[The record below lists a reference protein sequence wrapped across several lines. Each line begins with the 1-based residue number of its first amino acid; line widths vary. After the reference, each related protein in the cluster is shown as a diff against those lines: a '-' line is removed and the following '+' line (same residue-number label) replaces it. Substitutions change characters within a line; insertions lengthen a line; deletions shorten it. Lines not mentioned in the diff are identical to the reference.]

1 MTFHGFRLRLAWS
14 SLVGATVLAIGC
26 LSLLAQSRQPAA
38 PAAARPAAAGQGRPI
53 KVLFL
58 GTDEDAP
65 HNPAK
70 MFPLLAA
77 PLARRGIQITY
88 GRTPTEALDAAKLA
102 YYDAVMIY
110 GDRLALT
117 PAQEK
122 VLSGFVDEGHG
133 VVALHAVGD
142 LALVGA
148 RLQPQ
153 GGAEFTAE
161 IVQPANP
168 VVQGLQPFAAWEEP
182 MASAASA
189 PGGRTV
195 IMERVDAQG
204 RQPWTWL
211 KAQGKG
217 RIFYTAYGHDE
228 RTWGNPGFQN
238 LVERGIVW
246 SVDEAR
252 RRTWQQLEM
261 PGVTYVDGFNVPN
274 YENRP
279 DPPKFQLPFPPDQA
293 EKFMQTPAEF
303 RLELFASEPDIIKPM
318 TFTFDERGR
327 LWVVEAMDYPNEV
340 LNGNPG
346 DDRIKIL
353 EDTNG
358 DGRADKFTVFA
369 EHLNI
374 PTSLAFAN
382 GGVIV
387 AGAPHFLFLKD
398 TNGDDKA
405 DVRQILNTG
414 WGIRDSH
421 AGPSNLQYAPDN
433 RIWGVVGYSGFDGQM
448 NGKPLQFTQGPYRF
462 KPDGSEFEYLTTS
475 TNNTWGLG
483 FSETFDVFGSTANN
497 DQSWYMAIPNRYFAD
512 IQGLPGTGGR
522 GAPSGGGY
530 QSSSAFYSV
539 HPTTPYIR
547 QVDVFGGYTAAAGHY
562 LYTARAYPKEYWNRV
577 AFITE
582 PTAHLIG
589 QAVLEKQG
597 AGFVARDGWNLISS
611 AEEWFAPVAAMV
623 GPDGAVWFA
632 DWYNFIAQHNP
643 TPAGFSVGKGA
654 AYETSMRDHLRG
666 RIYRIVYRGA
676 PAARKR
682 SLSKTDPAGLL
693 SALAADNMFWRLHA
707 QRLIIERGQKD
718 VVPQLIALARNQS
731 VDEIGTNGGAF
742 HALWTLQGLGEL
754 NTTTT
759 DAYRA
764 AVDALKHPAA
774 GVRKAAAMVLPPTA
788 DASRA
793 ILAAG
798 VLHDSDLHTRLAA
811 TLAIADLPT
820 SPEIGQALYAESLKP
835 DGFGDKWLSRALYIA
850 ASRHQKTFIAAYRAD
865 PAAMP
870 FSGLPV
876 SVRIGAVKPDW
887 RTPANQELASEWADM
902 QVPGNWESRGL
913 PDFDGVVWFTRTLD
927 SSAGDLTATLSLG
940 PLRNTGEVWVN
951 GQSLTPAPFVPPAA
965 APAAPASG
973 ARGGAPVA
981 PAGGGRGG
989 ASATYALPAG
999 VLQAGRNTIT
1009 VRIQNGRNEGGFVGA
1024 PEMMYLEAGTSRTP
1038 LAGTW
1043 KYRVERQTNAGA
1055 LYTKPGQ
1062 LAAHVAFIAEG
1073 GPAGSAG
1080 ASLPAVAAP
1089 APDVVVRLSVVP
1101 NQMKFDKVE
1110 LNVAPGQL
1118 VEIVFANPDVMQHN
1132 FVLGAPGSLATIG
1145 EAGDRLA
1152 TSPTGLAQGYVPDL
1166 PQVLYST
1173 KLLEPGQTVTFQF
1186 RAPTTGGQYPYV
1198 CTFPAHWRTMNG
1210 VLNVVM
1216 PAGRGGR
1223 GGAGRGGF

>member
-1 MTFHGFRLRLAWS
+1 MILHGSRLKRAWS
-14 SLVGATVLAIGC
+14 TVVGAVVLGLGC
-26 LSLLAQSRQPAA
+26 LSLLAQSRPTPPQA
-38 PAAARPAAAGQGRPI
+38 PRPAAAAPQGQPI
-53 KVLFL
+53 KVLFV
-58 GTDEDAP
+58 GSDQDVP

-77 PLARRGIQITY
+77 PLARRGIQLTY
-88 GRTPTEALDAAKLA
+88 GRSPSEALDAIRLP
-102 YYDAVMIY
+102 YYDAIMLY

-117 PAQEK
+117 ADHQRAIDR
-122 VLSGFVDEGHG
+122 FVEEGRG
-133 VVALHAVGD
+133 VIALHAVGD
-142 LALVGA
+142 LPLVGTT
-148 RLQPQ
+148 LQLQ

-161 IVQPANP
+161 VVQPPNP
-168 VVQGLQPFAAWEEP
+168 VVQGLEPFATWEEP
-182 MASAASA
+182 VASA
-189 PGGRTV
+189 PPAGGRTV
-195 IMERVDAQG
+195 IMERVDPQG

-217 RIFYTAYGHDE
+217 RIFYTGYGHDE
-228 RTWGNPGFQN
+228 RTWGNPTFQN

-279 DPPKFQLPFPPDQA
+279 DPPKFQMPFPPDQA
-293 EKFMQTPAEF
+293 AKFMQAPAEF
-303 RLELFASEPDIIKPM
+303 RIELFASEPDIIKPIS
-318 TFTFDERGR
+318 FSFDERGR
-327 LWVVEAMDYPNEV
+327 LWVIEAMDYPNEV

-353 EDTNG
+353 EDTDG

-387 AGAPHFLFLKD
+387 SGAPHFLFLKD
-398 TNGDDKA
+398 TDGDDKA

-433 RIWGVVGYSGFDGQM
+433 HIWGVVGYSGYDGQM
-448 NGKPLQFTQGPYRF
+448 NGKPMQFTQGAYRF
-462 KPDGSEFEYLTTS
+462 KPDGSGFEYLTTS

-497 DQSWYMAIPNRYFAD
+497 DQSWFLAIPNRYFAD
-512 IQGLPGTGGR
+512 IQGLPGAGGR
-522 GAPSGGGY
+522 GAPSGQGY
-530 QSSSAFYSV
+530 QSSSSFYAV

-547 QVDVFGGYTAAAGHY
+547 QVDVWGGYTAAAGHY
-562 LYTARAYPKEYWNRV
+562 LYTARAYPKEYWNSV
-577 AFITE
+577 AFVTE

-589 QAVLEKQG
+589 QVRLDKQG

-643 TPAGFSVGKGA
+643 TPPGFSVGKGA

-666 RIYRIVYRGA
+666 RIYRIVYQGA
-676 PAARKR
+676 PPARKR
-682 SLSKTDPAGLL
+682 SLSKNDPSGLL

-707 QRLIIERGQKD
+707 QRLIVERGQKD
-718 VVPQLIALARNQS
+718 LVPQLIALARNQA
-731 VDEIGTNGGAF
+731 VDDIGTNGGAL
-742 HALWTLQGLGEL
+742 HALWTLHGLGEL
-754 NTTTT
+754 NSGTSE
-759 DAYRA
+759 AYRA
-764 AVDALKHPAA
+764 AVDGLKHPAA
-774 GVRKAAAMVLPPTA
+774 GVRKAAAMVLPQIPESTQ
-788 DASRA
+788 A

-798 VLHDSDLHTRLAA
+798 LLHDPDLHTRLAA
-811 TLAIADLPT
+811 TLALADLPT
-820 SPEIGQALYAESLKP
+820 SPQIGQALYAESLKAANYS
-835 DGFGDKWLSRALYIA
+835 DKWLSRAMYIA
-850 ASRHQKTFIAAYRAD
+850 ASRHQKSFTTAYHAD
-865 PAAMP
+865 RNALPY
-870 FSGLPV
+870 SGLPI
-876 SVRIGAVKPDW
+876 SVRMGTIKPDW
-887 RTPANQELASEWADM
+887 RIPPAPELASEWTDM

-913 PDFDGVVWFTRTLD
+913 PDFDGVVWFTRTFEAAAAD
-927 SSAGDLTATLSLG
+927 APATLSLG
-940 PLRNTGEVWVN
+940 PIRNVGEVWVN
-951 GQSLTPAPFVPPAA
+951 GQALTPAPFVPPAA
-965 APAAPASG
+965 PPAAG
-973 ARGGAPVA
+973 RGGRGAPTAAA
-981 PAGGGRGG
+981 PAGGGRGNQ
-989 ASATYALPAG
+989 SATYALPPG
-999 VLQAGRNTIT
+999 VLHAGPNTVT
-1009 VRIQNGRNEGGFVGA
+1009 VRIQNGRNDGGFLGA
-1024 PEMMYLEAGTSRTP
+1024 PELMYLQSGTNRTP

-1062 LAAHVAFIAEG
+1062 LAAHVAFTAEG
-1073 GPAGSAG
+1073 GAAGAAG
-1080 ASLPAVAAP
+1080 ASLPPVAP
-1089 APDVVVRLSVVP
+1089 QAPDLVLRLNVVP
-1101 NQMKFDKVE
+1101 NEMKFDKTE
-1110 LNVAPGQL
+1110 LNAAPGQL
-1118 VEIVFANPDVMQHN
+1118 IEITLVNPDVMQHN
-1132 FVLGAPGSLATIG
+1132 FVLGAPGSLAAIG

-1152 TSPTGLAQGYVPDL
+1152 TSPTGLAQAYVPDM

-1173 KLLEPGQTVTFQF
+1173 KLLEPGQTITFQF
-1186 RAPTTGGQYPYV
+1186 RAPATAGQYPFV

-1210 VLNVVM
+1210 VLNVVA

-1223 GGAGRGGF
+1223 GRAGGP

>member
-1 MTFHGFRLRLAWS
+1 MRLHGFRLKFAS
-14 SLVGATVLAIGC
+14 SSVAGACVLALGC
-26 LSLLAQSRQPAA
+26 LTLLAQSRQPA
-38 PAAARPAAAGQGRPI
+38 PQGAARPAPAQQGRPI
-53 KVLFL
+53 KVLFV
-58 GTDEDAP
+58 GGDDASHSP
-65 HNPAK
+65 SK

-77 PLARRGIQITY
+77 PLARRGIQLTY
-88 GRTPTEALDAAKLA
+88 GRTASEALDPAKLTH
-102 YYDAVMIY
+102 YDAVMIY

-117 PAQEK
+117 PAQDK
-122 VLSGFVDEGHG
+122 VLIAFVDEGHG
-133 VVALHAVGD
+133 VVALHAAGD
-142 LALVGA
+142 LPLVGA
-148 RLQPQ
+148 KLQPQ
-153 GGAEFTAE
+153 GAAEFTAE

-182 MASAASA
+182 LA
-189 PGGRTV
+189 PSTPGPRTV

-211 KAQGKG
+211 RTQGKG
-217 RIFYTAYGHDE
+217 RVFYTAYGHDE
-228 RTWGNPGFQN
+228 RTWGHAGFQD
-238 LVERGIVW
+238 LVERGVVW
-246 SVDEAR
+246 SVEESR
-252 RRTWQQLEM
+252 RRSWQQLEM

-279 DPPKFQLPFPPDQA
+279 DPPKFQMPFPPDQA

-303 RLELFASEPDIIKPM
+303 RIELFASEPDIIKPI

-405 DVRQILNTG
+405 DVRQVLNTG

-433 RIWGVVGYSGFDGQM
+433 HIWGVVGYSGFNGQM

-462 KPDGSEFEYLTTS
+462 KPDGSDFEYLTTS

-497 DQSWYMAIPNRYFAD
+497 DQSWYMAIPNRYFAGID
-512 IQGLPGTGGR
+512 GLPSAGGR
-522 GAPSGGGY
+522 GAAPGAGY

-577 AFITE
+577 AFVTE

-643 TPAGFSVGKGA
+643 TPVGFSVGKGA

-666 RIYRIVYRGA
+666 RIYRIVYRDA

-682 SLSKTDPAGLL
+682 SLSKNDPAGLV
-693 SALAADNMFWRLHA
+693 SALSSDNMFWRLHA
-707 QRLIIERGQKD
+707 QRLLVERGQKD
-718 VVPQLIALARNQS
+718 VVSQLVALARNQS
-731 VDEIGTNGGAF
+731 VDEVGTNGGAF
-742 HALWTLQGLGEL
+742 HALWTLQGLGEF
-754 NTTTT
+754 TAATT

-764 AVDALKHPAA
+764 AVSALKHPAA
-774 GVRKAAAMVLPPTA
+774 GVRKAAAMVLPHTA
-788 DASRA
+788 DGGAA
-793 ILAAG
+793 LIAAG
-798 VLHDSDLHTRLAA
+798 VLHDPDMHTRLAA
-811 TLAIADLPT
+811 VLALADMPT
-820 SPEIGQALYAESLKP
+820 SAEIGKALYAESLNP
-835 DGFGDKWLSRALYIA
+835 ETYGDKWLSRALYIA
-850 ASRHQKTFIAAYRAD
+850 GNRHQKSFTTAYRSD
-865 PAAMP
+865 PAALP
-870 FSGLPV
+870 YSGLPI

-887 RTPANQELASEWADM
+887 RTPAPQELAAEWADM

-913 PDFDGVVWFTRTLD
+913 PDFDGVVWFTRSFDWTGG
-927 SSAGDLTATLSLG
+927 APATTLSLG
-940 PLRNTGEVWVN
+940 PLRNTGEVWIN
-951 GQSLTPAPFVPPAA
+951 GQSLTPTPFAPPLAPAPGARGA
-965 APAAPASG
+965 APAA
-973 ARGGAPVA
+973 A
-981 PAGGGRGG
+981 PAGGGRGN
-989 ASATYALPAG
+989 ASATYALPEG
-999 VLQAGRNTIT
+999 VTHQGRNTIT
-1009 VRIQNGRNEGGFVGA
+1009 VRIQNQRNEGGFLGTPDV
-1024 PEMMYLEAGTSRTP
+1024 MNLEAGSTRTP

-1062 LAAHVAFIAEG
+1062 LAAHVAFTGEG
-1073 GPAGSAG
+1073 GPAGAAG
-1080 ASLPAVAAP
+1080 AALPAIATP

-1101 NQMKFDKVE
+1101 NQMKFDKTE

-1118 VEIVFANPDVMQHN
+1118 VEIVFTNPDVMQHN
-1132 FVLGAPGSLATIG
+1132 FVLGAPGSLTAIG

-1186 RAPTTGGQYPYV
+1186 RAPTSAGQYPFV

-1210 VLNVVM
+1210 VLNVIV
-1216 PAGRGGR
+1216 PAGRGGPAPAA
-1223 GGAGRGGF
+1223 GAGRGRQ

>member
-1 MTFHGFRLRLAWS
+1 MILHGSRLKFAWS
-14 SLVGATVLAIGC
+14 SAAGAAVLALGC

-38 PAAARPAAAGQGRPI
+38 RGSARPAAAAAAPGRPI
-53 KVLFL
+53 KVLFV
-58 GTDEDAP
+58 GTSEETP
-65 HNPAK
+65 HNPSK

-77 PLARRGIQITY
+77 PLARRGIQLTY
-88 GRTPTEALDAAKLA
+88 GRSPAEALDARKLS

-110 GDRLALT
+110 GDQLALT
-117 PAQEK
+117 AAQQT
-122 VLSGFVDEGHG
+122 LLTSFVGDGHG
-133 VVALHAVGD
+133 VVALHGVGE
-142 LALVGA
+142 LPLVGA

-168 VVQGLQPFAAWEEP
+168 VVQGIEPFRTWEEP
-182 MASAASA
+182 LASA
-189 PGGRTV
+189 PAGTGRTV
-195 IMERVDAQG
+195 VMERVDAQG

-211 KAQGKG
+211 KTQGKG
-217 RIFYTAYGHDE
+217 RVFYTAYGHDE
-228 RTWGNPGFQN
+228 RTWSNPGFQN

-261 PGVTYVDGFNVPN
+261 PGITYVDGFNVPN

-303 RLELFASEPDIIKPM
+303 RVELFASEPDIIKPI

-369 EHLNI
+369 EHLNL
-374 PTSLAFAN
+374 PTSLTFAN

-387 AGAPHFLFLKD
+387 AAAPHFLFLKD

-421 AGPSNLQYAPDN
+421 AGPSNLQYGPDN
-433 RIWGVVGYSGFDGQM
+433 HIWGVVGYSGYNGQM
-448 NGKPLQFTQGPYRF
+448 NGKPLQFTQGAYRF
-462 KPDGSEFEYLTTS
+462 KPDGSDFEYLTQS

-497 DQSWYMAIPNRYFAD
+497 DQSWYMAIPNRYFED
-512 IQGLPGTGGR
+512 VQGLPGTGGQGGR
-522 GAPSGGGY
+522 GIPSGAGY

-547 QVDVFGGYTAAAGHY
+547 QVDVWGGYTAAAGHY

-577 AFITE
+577 ALVSE

-589 QAVLEKQG
+589 QIVLDKQG

-643 TPAGFSVGKGA
+643 TPPGFSAGKGA
-654 AYETSMRDHLRG
+654 AYETSMRDHIRG

-676 PAARKR
+676 PATKKR
-682 SLSKTDPAGLL
+682 SLSKNDPAGLI
-693 SALAADNMFWRLHA
+693 SALGADNMFWRLHA
-707 QRLIIERGQKD
+707 QRLIVERGQKD

-731 VDEIGTNGGAF
+731 VDEIGTNGGAL

-754 NTTTT
+754 NATTTE
-759 DAYRA
+759 AYRA
-764 AVDALKHPAA
+764 AVGDLKHPAA
-774 GVRKAAAMVLPPTA
+774 GVRKAAAMVVPHVA
-788 DASRA
+788 DAAQA
-793 ILAAG
+793 ILSAG
-798 VLHDSDLHTRLAA
+798 LLRDPDLHTRLAA
-811 TLAIADLPT
+811 TLAIADMPT
-820 SPEIGQALYAESLKP
+820 SPEIGQALYSESLKP
-835 DGFGDKWLSRALYIA
+835 DNYSDKWLSRAFYIA
-850 ASRHQKTFIAAYRAD
+850 GSRHRKSFTAAYHAD
-865 PAAMP
+865 RSA
-870 FSGLPV
+870 LPYTALPI

-887 RTPANQELASEWADM
+887 RMPAAQEVSTDWSDM
-902 QVPGNWESRGL
+902 EVPGNWEAHGL
-913 PDFDGVVWFTRTLD
+913 PDFDGVVWFTRTFEAAAAD
-927 SSAGDLTATLSLG
+927 GAATLSLG
-940 PLRNTGEVWVN
+940 PLRNVGEVWVN
-951 GQSLTPAPFVPPAA
+951 GQSVTPAPFVPPAA
-965 APAAPASG
+965 PPAAAPG
-973 ARGGAPVA
+973 ARGAAPA
-981 PAGGGRGG
+981 PAGGGRGN
-989 ASATYALPAG
+989 ASATYVLPQG
-999 VLQAGRNTIT
+999 VLHAGTNTVT
-1009 VRIQNGRNEGGFVGA
+1009 VRIQNQRNEGGFLGTPDVVYLQSGA
-1024 PEMMYLEAGTSRTP
+1024 NRTP

-1062 LAAHVAFIAEG
+1062 LAAHVAFTAEG
-1073 GPAGSAG
+1073 GPTGT
-1080 ASLPAVAAP
+1080 SLPPVAP
-1089 APDVVVRLSVVP
+1089 QAPDVVLRLSVVP
-1101 NQMKFDKVE
+1101 NQMKFDQTE

-1118 VEIVFANPDVMQHN
+1118 VEITYVNPDVMQHN
-1132 FVLGAPGSLATIG
+1132 FVLGAPGSLTAIG
-1145 EAGDRLA
+1145 EAGDKLA
-1152 TSPTGLAQGYVPDL
+1152 TSPTALAQAYVPDM

-1186 RAPTTGGQYPYV
+1186 RAPSNAGQYPYV

-1210 VLNVVM
+1210 VLNVVA

-1223 GGAGRGGF
+1223 GRGGQ

>member
-1 MTFHGFRLRLAWS
+1 M
-14 SLVGATVLAIGC
+14 VGAAVLVLGC
-26 LSLLAQSRQPAA
+26 LSLVAQSRQPSSTPKPR
-38 PAAARPAAAGQGRPI
+38 PAQATARPAAAPTARPI
-53 KVLFL
+53 RVLFV
-58 GTDEDAP
+58 GADEETP
-65 HNPAK
+65 HNPTK

-77 PLARRGIQITY
+77 PLARRGIQLTY
-88 GRTPTEALDAAKLA
+88 GRTALEPLDPAKLE

-110 GDRLALT
+110 GDQLALT
-117 PAQEK
+117 PAQQK
-122 VLSGFVDEGHG
+122 ALTAFVDGGHG
-133 VVALHAVGD
+133 LVALHAVGD
-142 LALVGA
+142 LSLVGA
-148 RLQPQ
+148 RLAPE

-182 MASAASA
+182 MAPTAA
-189 PGGRTV
+189 GQRTV
-195 IMERVDAQG
+195 VMERVSGQT

-211 KAQGKG
+211 QSQGKG
-217 RIFYTAYGHDE
+217 RIFYTGYGHDE
-228 RTWGNPGFQN
+228 RTWSQAGFQS
-238 LVERGIVW
+238 LIERGIVW

-252 RRTWQQLEM
+252 RRNWQQLEM

-279 DPPKFQLPFPPDQA
+279 DPPKFQMPFTPEDAQ
-293 EKFMQTPAEF
+293 KFMQTPAEF
-303 RLELFASEPDIIKPM
+303 RVELFASEPQIIKPI

-327 LWVVEAMDYPNEV
+327 LWVVEAMDYPNEM

-358 DGRADKFTVFA
+358 DGRADKVTVFA

-374 PTSLAFAN
+374 PTSLTFAN

-387 AGAPHFLFLKD
+387 AQAPHFLFLKD

-405 DVRQILNTG
+405 DVQQVLNTG
-414 WGIRDSH
+414 WGIRDTH
-421 AGPSNLQYAPDN
+421 AGPSNLQYGPDN
-433 RIWGVVGYSGFDGQM
+433 HIWGAVGYSGYNGQM
-448 NGKPLQFTQGPYRF
+448 NGKPLTFTQGAYRF
-462 KPDGSEFEYLTTS
+462 KPDGSEFEYMTQS

-512 IQGLPGTGGR
+512 VQGLPGTGGR
-522 GAPSGGGY
+522 GVPSGAGY
-530 QSSSAFYSV
+530 QSSAAFYSV

-547 QVDVFGGYTAAAGHY
+547 QVDVWGGYTAAAGHY
-562 LYTARAYPKEYWNRV
+562 LYTARAFPKEYWNRV
-577 AFITE
+577 ALISE

-589 QAVLEKQG
+589 QAILEKQG

-623 GPDGAVWFA
+623 GPDGAIWFA

-643 TPAGFSVGKGA
+643 TPQGYSAGKGA

-676 PAARKR
+676 PAAKKR
-682 SLSKTDPAGLL
+682 SLSKSDPAGLL
-693 SALAADNMFWRLHA
+693 SALASDNMFWRLHA
-707 QRLIIERGQKD
+707 QRLLVERGQKD

-731 VDEIGTNGGAF
+731 VDEIGTNGGAL

-754 NTTTT
+754 NSTST
-759 DAYRA
+759 DSYRA

-774 GVRKAAAMVLPPTA
+774 GVRKAAAMVLPHTA

-793 ILAAG
+793 IVSAG
-798 VLHDSDLHTRLAA
+798 LLHDPDLHTRLAA
-811 TLAIADLPT
+811 VLAFADMAT
-820 SPEIGQALYAESLKP
+820 SNEAGQALYTESQRTENYT
-835 DGFGDKWLSRALYIA
+835 DKWLSRAFYIA
-850 ASRHQKTFIAAYRAD
+850 GIRHQKSFTAAYHAD
-865 PAAMP
+865 RNAVPYAA
-870 FSGLPV
+870 LPV
-876 SVRIGAVKPDW
+876 AIRLGDMKPDW
-887 RTPANQELASEWADM
+887 RTPGTQEVSTDWSDM

-913 PDFDGVVWFTRTLD
+913 PDFDGVVWFTRSFDWTGAPP
-927 SSAGDLTATLSLG
+927 STLSLG
-940 PLRNTGEVWVN
+940 TLRNTGEVWIN
-951 GQSLTPAPFVPPAA
+951 GQSLTPAPFVP
-965 APAAPASG
+965 G
-973 ARGGAPVA
+973 AGRGAA
-981 PAGGGRGG
+981 PAGGGRGNVPP
-989 ASATYALPAG
+989 TYAIPDGVVRAG
-999 VLQAGRNTIT
+999 KNTIT
-1009 VRIQNGRNEGGFVGA
+1009 VRIQNGRSDGGFVGT
-1024 PEMMYLEAGTSRTP
+1024 PDVMYVEGAGNSRVP

-1043 KYRVERQTNAGA
+1043 KYRVEQQTNAGA

-1062 LAAHVAFIAEG
+1062 LAAHVAFTAEG
-1073 GPAGSAG
+1073 GAKGAAGSA
-1080 ASLPAVAAP
+1080 LPAIAP
-1089 APDVVVRLSVVP
+1089 QAPDVALRLSVIP
-1101 NQMKFDKVE
+1101 GQLKFDKAE

-1118 VEIVFANPDVMQHN
+1118 IEVVFTNPDVMQHN
-1132 FVLGAPGSLATIG
+1132 FVLGAPGSLNAIG

-1152 TSPTGLAQGYVPDL
+1152 TSPSGLAQSYVPDL

-1186 RAPTTGGQYPYV
+1186 RAPTSAGQYPYV

-1210 VLNVVM
+1210 FLNVIT

-1223 GGAGRGGF
+1223 GGM

>member
-1 MTFHGFRLRLAWS
+1 MILHDSRLRWAWAS
-14 SLVGATVLAIGC
+14 GAGASVLALGC
-26 LSLLAQSRQPAA
+26 LSLLAQSRQPA
-38 PAAARPAAAGQGRPI
+38 PQSVARPAAAVQGRPI
-53 KVLFL
+53 KVLFV
-58 GTDEDAP
+58 GTDEDTP
-65 HNPAK
+65 HNPSK

-77 PLARRGIQITY
+77 PLARRGIQLTY
-88 GRTPTEALDAAKLA
+88 GRTPADALDPARLE
-102 YYDAVMIY
+102 YYDAVMIS

-122 VLSGFVDEGHG
+122 ALSAFVDAGHG
-133 VVALHAVGD
+133 IVALHSVGD
-142 LALVGA
+142 LSLVGA
-148 RLQPQ
+148 RLQAQ

-161 IVQPANP
+161 IVQPVNP
-168 VVQGLQPFAAWEEP
+168 VVQGLQPFSAWEEP
-182 MASAASA
+182 LAPPA
-189 PGGRTV
+189 PGDRTV
-195 IMERVDAQG
+195 LMERVDAQG

-211 KAQGKG
+211 RAQGKG
-217 RIFYTAYGHDE
+217 RIFYTGYGHDE
-228 RTWGNPGFQN
+228 RTWNQPGFQS

-246 SVDEAR
+246 SVDEGR
-252 RRTWQQLEM
+252 RRSWQQLEM
-261 PGVTYVDGFNVPN
+261 PGVTYLDGFNVPN

-293 EKFMQTPAEF
+293 EKFMQTPGDF
-303 RLELFASEPDIIKPM
+303 RIELFASEPDIIKPI

-358 DGRADKFTVFA
+358 DGRADKITVFA
-369 EHLNI
+369 EHLNL
-374 PTSLAFAN
+374 PTSLTFAN

-387 AGAPHFLFLKD
+387 AAAPHFLFLKD

-405 DVRQILNTG
+405 DVRQVLNTG
-414 WGIRDSH
+414 WGIRDTH
-421 AGPSNLQYAPDN
+421 AGPSNLQYGPDN
-433 RIWGVVGYSGFDGQM
+433 CIWGVVGYSGFDGQM

-512 IQGLPGTGGR
+512 IQGLPGMGGGR
-522 GAPSGGGY
+522 GAPSGAGY
-530 QSSSAFYSV
+530 QSSAAFYSV

-547 QVDVFGGYTAAAGHY
+547 QVDVWGGYTAAAGHY

-577 AFITE
+577 AFVTE

-589 QAVLEKQG
+589 QAILEKQG

-643 TPAGFSVGKGA
+643 TPPGFSVGKGA

-676 PAARKR
+676 PAGKKR
-682 SLSKTDPAGLL
+682 SLSKTDPAGLV

-707 QRLIIERGQKD
+707 QRLLVERGQKD
-718 VVPQLIALARNQS
+718 VVPQLVALARNQS

-754 NTTTT
+754 NTGTTE
-759 DAYRA
+759 AYLA

-774 GVRKAAAMVLPPTA
+774 GVRKAAAMVLPHTI

-793 ILAAG
+793 IVSAG
-798 VLHDSDLHTRLAA
+798 LLRDPDLHTRLAA
-811 TLAIADLPT
+811 TLAIADMPT
-820 SPEIGQALYAESLKP
+820 SPETGQALYAESLKP
-835 DGFGDKWLSRALYIA
+835 DNFGDKWLSRALYIA
-850 ASRHQKTFIAAYRAD
+850 ASRHQKSFTAAYHAD
-865 PAAMP
+865 PAALP
-870 FSGLPV
+870 YSGLPI

-887 RTPANQELASEWADM
+887 RTPGPQEIGSEWADM

-913 PDFDGVVWFTRTLD
+913 PDFDGVVWFTRTFD
-927 SSAGDLTATLSLG
+927 WSGGTAPTTLSLG
-940 PLRNTGEVWVN
+940 PVRNTGEVWLN
-951 GQSLTPAPFVPPAA
+951 GQSLTATPFVPQAA
-965 APAAPASG
+965 APAPAAQG
-973 ARGGAPVA
+973 ARGAPPAAA
-981 PAGGGRGG
+981 PAGGGRGN
-989 ASATYALPAG
+989 ASATYALPDG
-999 VLQAGRNTIT
+999 VVHSGKNTIT
-1009 VRIQNGRNEGGFVGA
+1009 VRIQNQRNEGGFIGT
-1024 PEMMYLEAGTSRTP
+1024 PEMMYLEAGSSRTP
-1038 LAGTW
+1038 IAGTW

-1062 LAAHVAFIAEG
+1062 LAAHVAFTAEG
-1073 GPAGSAG
+1073 GPAGAAGSA
-1080 ASLPAVAAP
+1080 LPAIVTQ
-1089 APDVVVRLSVVP
+1089 APDVVVRLNVVP
-1101 NQMKFDKVE
+1101 NQMKFDRTE

-1118 VEIVFANPDVMQHN
+1118 VEIVYANPDVMQHN
-1132 FVLGAPGSLATIG
+1132 FVLGAPGSLTTIG

-1152 TSPTGLAQGYVPDL
+1152 TSPTGLAQGYVPDM

-1186 RAPTTGGQYPYV
+1186 RAPATAGQYPFV

-1210 VLNVVM
+1210 LLNVIM

-1223 GGAGRGGF
+1223 GGG

>member
-1 MTFHGFRLRLAWS
+1 MTLHGSRLRFAWS
-14 SLVGATVLAIGC
+14 SVAGATVLALGC

-38 PAAARPAAAGQGRPI
+38 PAAARPAAAGQGAPI

-65 HNPAK
+65 HNPLK

-88 GRTPTEALDAAKLA
+88 GRTPAEALDAARLG

-122 VLSGFVDEGHG
+122 VLSRFVDEGHG

-148 RLQPQ
+148 KLQPE

-182 MASAASA
+182 VASAASA

-195 IMERVDAQG
+195 IMERVDAQR

-211 KAQGKG
+211 KTQGKG
-217 RIFYTAYGHDE
+217 RVFYTGYGHDE

-303 RLELFASEPDIIKPM
+303 RLELFASEPDIIKPI

-358 DGRADKFTVFA
+358 DGRADKVTVFA
-369 EHLNI
+369 EHLNL
-374 PTSLAFAN
+374 PTSLTFAN

-387 AGAPHFLFLKD
+387 AAAPHFLFLKD

-405 DVRQILNTG
+405 DVRQVLNTG

-433 RIWGVVGYSGFDGQM
+433 HVWGVVGYSGFDGQM

-497 DQSWYMAIPNRYFAD
+497 DQSWYMAIPNRYFTD
-512 IQGLPGTGGR
+512 IQGLPGAGGR
-522 GAPSGGGY
+522 GAPSGPGY

-562 LYTARAYPKEYWNRV
+562 LYTARAFPKEYWNRV
-577 AFITE
+577 AFVSE

-643 TPAGFSVGKGA
+643 TPPGFSVGKGA

-676 PAARKR
+676 PAAKKR
-682 SLSKTDPAGLL
+682 SLSKNEPAGLL

-707 QRLIIERGQKD
+707 QRLLVERGQKD
-718 VVPQLIALARNQS
+718 VVPQLVALARNQS

-759 DAYRA
+759 EAYRA
-764 AVDALKHPAA
+764 AVDGLKHPAA
-774 GVRKAAAMVLPPTA
+774 GVRKAAAMVLPHTA

-793 ILAAG
+793 ILSAG
-798 VLHDSDLHTRLAA
+798 LLHDPDLHTRLAA
-811 TLAIADLPT
+811 TLAIADMPT
-820 SPEIGQALYAESLKP
+820 SPEIGQALYAESLKT
-835 DGFGDKWLSRALYIA
+835 DNYGDKWLSRAFYIA
-850 ASRHQKTFIAAYRAD
+850 GSRHQKSFTTAYHAD
-865 PAAMP
+865 PAA
-870 FSGLPV
+870 LPYNALPI

-887 RTPANQELASEWADM
+887 RTPGNQELASEWVDI

-913 PDFDGVVWFTRTLD
+913 PDFDGVVWFTRTFD
-927 SSAGDLTATLSLG
+927 SSAGDVPATLSLG

-951 GQSLTPAPFVPPAA
+951 GQSLTATPFVAPATAPATPPSSARSA
-965 APAAPASG
+965 APAAA
-973 ARGGAPVA
+973 APV
-981 PAGGGRGG
+981 GGGRGN

-999 VLQAGRNTIT
+999 VIHAGQNTVA
-1009 VRIQNGRNEGGFVGA
+1009 VRIQNQRNEGGFVGT
-1024 PEMMYLEAGTSRTP
+1024 PDVMYLQAGDSRTP

-1043 KYRVERQTNAGA
+1043 KYRVERQLNAGA

-1062 LAAHVAFIAEG
+1062 LAAHVAFTAEG
-1073 GPAGSAG
+1073 GSAGAG
-1080 ASLPAVAAP
+1080 ASLPAIVAP
-1089 APDVVVRLSVVP
+1089 APDLVLRLNVVP
-1101 NQMKFDKVE
+1101 NQLKFDKTE
-1110 LNVAPGQL
+1110 FNAAPGQL
-1118 VEIVFANPDVMQHN
+1118 IEVVYANPDVMQHN
-1132 FVLGAPGSLATIG
+1132 FVLGAPGSLTAIG

-1152 TSPTGLAQGYVPDL
+1152 TSPTGLAQGYVPDM

-1186 RAPTTGGQYPYV
+1186 RAPTTGGQYPFV

-1210 VLNVVM
+1210 ILNVVM

-1223 GGAGRGGF
+1223 GGG